1 MFKPPYS
8 LGLQVAPTAVAIC
21 SQGSHAVYPTHNSG
35 GSLPRDVVL
44 LHVRIG
50 QLTWR
55 DFHSLDCDLVGCSPP
70 PCPASVLSPSWV
82 LHLGF
87 SLTIGT
93 TGSHVPH
100 MSLIQVRATFMP
112 DAPPRQ
118 YAGFSPGLILVSHK
132 LPVLTSSNFIS
143 TPHQWFACARLPEPH
158 LIPSC
163 GTFSLTLTTLAF
175 DQSSL
180 RWFGACPCKP
190 APRDLPSSLVQLR
203 GALTGGNQELQLNS

>member
-21 SQGSHAVYPTHNSG
+21 SQGSQAVYPTHNSV

-70 PCPASVLSPSWV
+70 LCPASVLSLSWV
-82 LHLGF
+82 FHFEFLPYHRNDRFPRSTQEPGSGSRHL
-87 SLTIGT
+87 
-93 TGSHVPH
+93 
-100 MSLIQVRATFMP
+100 
-112 DAPPRQ
+112 
-118 YAGFSPGLILVSHK
+118 YAGRRPSSKQVSLGLILEFHK
-132 LPVLTSSNFIS
+132 PPVLTSSNFIS

-158 LIPSC
+158 LTRS
-163 GTFSLTLTTLAF
+163 
-175 DQSSL
+175 
-180 RWFGACPCKP
+180 
-190 APRDLPSSLVQLR
+190 
-203 GALTGGNQELQLNS
+203 